1 MHCGGGCEAAVRP
14 RVREVNT
21 DSWAYRLAREYMIR
35 LRPEDLDDE
44 AKLGPLAE
52 AAGMRLDAFR
62 CGYLILASYSSQAD
76 SAAVT
81 RASRSRL
88 WACWARMAVVYFF
101 VVLPVNA
108 LTERFRAEEPVGPPQ
123 RECPHCLSKIP
134 AAAGRCAFCIQEVPA
149 TPPTAS
155 VRW

>member
-62 CGYLILASYSSQAD
+62 
-76 SAAVT
+76 
-81 RASRSRL
+81 
-88 WACWARMAVVYFF
+88 
-101 VVLPVNA
+101 
-108 LTERFRAEEPVGPPQ
+108 
-123 RECPHCLSKIP
+123 
-134 AAAGRCAFCIQEVPA
+134 
-149 TPPTAS
+149 
-155 VRW
+155 